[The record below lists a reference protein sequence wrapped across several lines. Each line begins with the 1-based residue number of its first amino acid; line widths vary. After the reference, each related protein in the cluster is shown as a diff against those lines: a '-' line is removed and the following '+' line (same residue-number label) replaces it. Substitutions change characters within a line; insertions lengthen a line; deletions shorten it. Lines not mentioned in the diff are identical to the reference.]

1 MTSALLHVDVFVF
14 SGAMAGVS
22 LSVIDML
29 RIANMVA
36 QLQQGASATPVR
48 WQLLNGR
55 GAPISSANRMFGAYV
70 QQPTGAETN
79 PASHHV
85 CFVPPLHGQN
95 IPAVRA
101 QVKAL
106 PSVQACVQAHLAHGH
121 TVATVSSGAW
131 FVGEGAQTGGIKM
144 ALPWYFLSGF
154 CRDFPGVPLCTEY
167 DWVADGALI
176 TGALPSSVTSVVLA
190 MLRNALPEELVQ
202 ACERL
207 LVHQKER
214 SAMTLQTVQEQ
225 HIRATRDSAVAR
237 AVAWLDQHLEQTYSL
252 DAVAS
257 AAAVSPRTILRH
269 FQQVMGMSPLDY
281 LHAQRVKRAR
291 ILLEVTLNDIPT
303 VAHACGYADPAA
315 FRRIFMRLEKQT
327 PIAYR
332 TANALRSSRMR
343 WKVEGL
349 GP

>member
-1 MTSALLHVDVFVF
+1 MPSPMLHVDVFVYT
-14 SGAMAGVS
+14 GAMVGVS

-36 QLQQGASATPVR
+36 QLQQGADALPVR

-55 GAPISSANRMFGAYV
+55 GVPINSANKMFGAYV
-70 QQPTGAETN
+70 QQATDAHAN
-79 PASHHV
+79 PAAQQA

-106 PSVQACVQAHLAHGH
+106 PGVQAYVQACLAQGH

-131 FVGEGAQTGGIKM
+131 FVADSARSVGLTM

-154 CRDFPGVPLCTEY
+154 RGDFPEVPLCTEP
-167 DWVADGALI
+167 DWVADRRLI
-176 TGALPSSVTSVVLA
+176 TGALPSSLTSVVLA
-190 MLRNALPEELVQ
+190 LLRSALPQELVQ

-207 LVHQKER
+207 LVHEKER

-225 HIRATRDSAVAR
+225 HMGATRDSAVAR
-237 AVAWLDQHLEQTYSL
+237 AVAWLDRHLEHTYSL
-252 DAVAS
+252 DEVAS

-269 FQQVMGMSPLDY
+269 FQQVMGKSPLDY
-281 LHAQRVKRAR
+281 LHGQRVKRAR
-291 ILLEVTLNDIPT
+291 ILLEVTLDDIPT
-303 VAHACGYADPAA
+303 IAHACGYADPAA
-315 FRRIFMRLEKQT
+315 FRRIFMRLEKTT
-327 PIAYR
+327 PVAYR
-332 TANALRSSRMR
+332 AAHALRSSRVR
-343 WKVEGL
+343 WKAEGVT
-349 GP
+349 

>member
-1 MTSALLHVDVFVF
+1 MTNPLLHVDVLVF
-14 SGAMAGVS
+14 AGAMAGVS
-22 LSVIDML
+22 LSVIDMM
-29 RIANMVA
+29 RITNTVA
-36 QLQQGASATPVR
+36 RLQQAASVTPVR
-48 WQLLNGR
+48 WRLLNAR
-55 GAPISSANRMFGAYV
+55 GAAISTANKMFGAYV
-70 QQPTGAETN
+70 QQPTETQDL
-79 PASHHV
+79 PALHHA
-85 CFVPPLHGQN
+85 CFVPPLHAEN
-95 IPAVRA
+95 IPALRA
-101 QVKAL
+101 AVQVL
-106 PSVQACVQAHLAHGH
+106 PQVQALAQACLAPGH

-131 FVGEGAQTGGIKM
+131 FVAGSPAAHGLSV
-144 ALPWYFLSGF
+144 ALPWYYLSGF
-154 CRDFPGVPLCTEY
+154 RGDFPGVNVSTDQEWL
-167 DWVADGALI
+167 ADGPLI
-176 TGALPSSVTSVVLA
+176 SGAMPSSLTSVVLA
-190 MLRNALPEELVQ
+190 LLRTALPQELVQ
-202 ACERL
+202 SCERL
-207 LVHQKER
+207 LVHDKER
-214 SAMTLQTVQEQ
+214 SAMTLQTVQQ
-225 HIRATRDSAVAR
+225 HHIHATRDSAVAR

-303 VAHACGYADPAA
+303 IAHACGYADPAA